1 MELGWGLYRT
11 WKILHNVGLRS
22 SYSLPNVV
30 TVIKPQRTRRAWNVA
45 QMGQTANWYTIL
57 VVKPE
62 GKRLWR
68 LRREDNIKMDN
79 NEIGYERMNWIQL
92 SQDSY

>member
-1 MELGWGLYRT
+1 
-11 WKILHNVGLRS
+11 
-22 SYSLPNVV
+22 
-30 TVIKPQRTRRAWNVA
+30 
-45 QMGQTANWYTIL
+45 MGQTANWYTIL